1 MTKKYTLNKMDSS
14 SESSASKRFPQYLAA
29 LSVCLGSVAAGSV
42 LGWTGTISESL
53 QHSDLNGIPVDTDA
67 LGWISGFVTLG
78 AMVIC
83 FPIGFICDG
92 IGRKWACLLTI
103 IPFSIGWALVIFS
116 SGTLMIY
123 IGRFL
128 TGLAGGAFCVAAPL
142 YTSEIAEKEIRGAL
156 GSYFQLLLTVGVLF
170 SYVCGTVTTPKML
183 SILCAFIPIGFGVA
197 FFFQPETP
205 FYLLKKGDKEGALRS
220 LRRLRGPDYDSE
232 AELKDLQD
240 QLDKSEQNK
249 VSFSKALQTKAA
261 KKAMFICF
269 GLMVFQQLS
278 GVNAVIFFMSMI
290 FASAGGSI
298 PAAYATI
305 GVGVVQVIA
314 TFISSLIV
322 DKFGRKILLIAS
334 AFFMAFSGTLLGVFF
349 TLKDRNLVDEQTLQ
363 NIGFLPIVSMVIF
376 ITVFSLGFGPIPW
389 MASSEIMPPEIKST
403 ASSAA
408 ATFNWF
414 LAFIVTRFYNN
425 LASAIGGDVTFY
437 LFAAITLVGCAF
449 VYFVM
454 PETKGKT
461 SQEVQDILSGV
472 RPGSADGKGI
482 DNPTFKS

>member
-1 MTKKYTLNKMDSS
+1 MSSSSSCSDLSASDFHSTSSDITNIFTNGAARKRKYSKTVKKRKGGKTRLNEKYVAVIERGTSEQNKMDSS

-29 LSVCLGSVAAGSV
+29 LSGSVAAGSV

-205 FYLLKKGDKEGALRS
+205 ETR
-220 LRRLRGPDYDSE
+220 
-232 AELKDLQD
+232 
-240 QLDKSEQNK
+240 K
-249 VSFSKALQTKAA
+249 VLCA
-261 KKAMFICF
+261 
-269 GLMVFQQLS
+269 
-278 GVNAVIFFMSMI
+278 
-290 FASAGGSI
+290 
-298 PAAYATI
+298 
-305 GVGVVQVIA
+305 
-314 TFISSLIV
+314 
-322 DKFGRKILLIAS
+322 
-334 AFFMAFSGTLLGVFF
+334 AFSDSGAQIMIA
-349 TLKDRNLVDEQTLQ
+349 KRN
-363 NIGFLPIVSMVIF
+363 
-376 ITVFSLGFGPIPW
+376 
-389 MASSEIMPPEIKST
+389 
-403 ASSAA
+403 
-408 ATFNWF
+408 
-414 LAFIVTRFYNN
+414 
-425 LASAIGGDVTFY
+425 
-437 LFAAITLVGCAF
+437 
-449 VYFVM
+449 
-454 PETKGKT
+454 
-461 SQEVQDILSGV
+461 
-472 RPGSADGKGI
+472 
-482 DNPTFKS
+482 

>member
-1 MTKKYTLNKMDSS
+1 
-14 SESSASKRFPQYLAA
+14 
-29 LSVCLGSVAAGSV
+29 
-42 LGWTGTISESL
+42 
-53 QHSDLNGIPVDTDA
+53 
-67 LGWISGFVTLG
+67 
-78 AMVIC
+78 
-83 FPIGFICDG
+83 
-92 IGRKWACLLTI
+92 
-103 IPFSIGWALVIFS
+103 
-116 SGTLMIY
+116 
-123 IGRFL
+123 
-128 TGLAGGAFCVAAPL
+128 
-142 YTSEIAEKEIRGAL
+142 
-156 GSYFQLLLTVGVLF
+156 
-170 SYVCGTVTTPKML
+170 
-183 SILCAFIPIGFGVA
+183 
-197 FFFQPETP
+197 
-205 FYLLKKGDKEGALRS
+205 
-220 LRRLRGPDYDSE
+220 
-232 AELKDLQD
+232 
-240 QLDKSEQNK
+240 
-249 VSFSKALQTKAA
+249 
-261 KKAMFICF
+261 
-269 GLMVFQQLS
+269 
-278 GVNAVIFFMSMI
+278 
-290 FASAGGSI
+290 
-298 PAAYATI
+298 